1 MPDKRH
7 SPKRVSRRDFIKG
20 AGASVVAL
28 TATRNILAGLAA
40 RTAETESA
48 TKSSVYPQTT
58 PQSGPYNIVFITTD
72 QERYFRQF
80 PQGTEFKTR
89 ERLQQM
95 GTSFEKH
102 YTCANMCTS
111 SRSVIYTG
119 QHIPQTGMFD
129 NTGLPWQPNMSQ
141 DIPTIGDMLRKAGY
155 YTAYKGKV
163 HLSTDLEPGDSGEL
177 KTNAMEPYGFSDYNA
192 QGDDFGHEHGGYDHD
207 IGFAAD
213 AVKWLRTQG
222 AELSKKNKPWF
233 LAVNFINPHDIM
245 YFNTDRP
252 GVSEQDNDQV
262 SFDILR
268 KPDNTK
274 YDRTYHNALP
284 DNLFQPIED
293 PGRPRAHYEYTR
305 GWDVLCG
312 KIPSHQDNW
321 RRYRD
326 YYYNCLQNVDNQI
339 DMVLDALANMDMLKN
354 TIIVFTADHGE
365 MAGNHGL
372 RGKGPFSYEEN
383 IHLPLI
389 IAHPA
394 HAGGRKCR
402 AITSHLDLTPTLV
415 ALTGIDPDKARQI
428 SGDIPGHDLTP
439 LLTEPE
445 KAPANAI
452 RPGALFCFNMF
463 MTIDSDF
470 IIKMTS
476 MQNAGKSQADI
487 KKSGLKPDFSK
498 RGSMRT
504 FCDGRYKFT
513 RYFSPLQ
520 HNQPRNLEELTK
532 YNDVELFD
540 LKNDPAEM
548 HNLGQDMEKNKDL
561 ILAMNAKLNKLIT
574 AEIGKDTGQKLPK
587 MSNVSWAVTPAA
599 MRH

>member
-1 MPDKRH
+1 MTDKHH
-7 SPKRVSRRDFIKG
+7 SQKRVSRRDFIKG
-20 AGASVVAL
+20 AGASVAAL
-28 TATRNILAGLAA
+28 AATRTLLSGLSAPA
-40 RTAETESA
+40 AETESA
-48 TKSSVYPQTT
+48 AKSSVYPQTT
-58 PQSGPYNIVFITTD
+58 QPSGPYNIVFITTD

-80 PQGTEFKTR
+80 PRGTEFKAR
-89 ERLQQM
+89 ERLQRM

-119 QHIPQTGMFD
+119 QHIPHTGMFD
-129 NTGLPWQPNMSQ
+129 NTGLPWQPNMSP
-141 DIPTIGDMLRKAGY
+141 DIPTIGDMLRQAGY

-163 HLSTDLEPGDSGEL
+163 HLSTDLEPGDSSEL

-222 AELSKKNKPWF
+222 AELSQKNKPWF
-233 LAVNFINPHDIM
+233 LALNLINPHDIM

-268 KPDNTK
+268 KPDNAK
-274 YDRTYHNALP
+274 YDRTYHDTLP

-293 PGRPRAHYEYTR
+293 PGRPRAHHEYMR

-321 RRYRD
+321 RRYRN
-326 YYYNCLQNVDNQI
+326 YYYNCLQDVDDQI
-339 DMVLDALANMDMLKN
+339 AMVLDALANMDMLKN

-394 HAGGRKCR
+394 HAGGRKCG
-402 AITSHLDLTPTLV
+402 AITSHLDLAPTLV
-415 ALTGIDPDKARQI
+415 ALTGIDPAKARQI
-428 SGDIPGHDLTP
+428 SGDIPGQDLTP
-439 LLTEPE
+439 LLPEPE
-445 KAPANAI
+445 KASAGAV

-470 IIKMTS
+470 LIKMTA
-476 MQNAGKSQADI
+476 MQNAGKSAADI
-487 KKSGLKPDFSK
+487 KKSGLKPDLSK

-520 HNQPRNLEELTK
+520 HNQSRNLEELTK

-540 LKNDPAEM
+540 LRNDPEEM
-548 HNLGQDMEKNKDL
+548 HNLGQDVEKNKDL
-561 ILAMNAKLNKLIT
+561 ILALNDKLNQLIA
-574 AEIGKDTGQKLPK
+574 AEIGTDTGQELPK
-587 MSNVSWAVTPAA
+587 MTNVSWAVTPAA